1 MWTEES
7 RDYFSKTTLG
17 AGASRRVRL
26 EAGASDK
33 RLLQHFILLQHFWW
47 ELNMVW
53 VRMVAMGMLRNG
65 HVLDLKV
72 QQTGLMDRLGV
83 GK

>member
-1 MWTEES
+1 
-7 RDYFSKTTLG
+7 
-17 AGASRRVRL
+17 
-26 EAGASDK
+26 
-33 RLLQHFILLQHFWW
+33 
-47 ELNMVW
+47 MVW